1 MAFALKDACNVL
13 ITSRAT
19 NKPFL
24 YADYL
29 NSCSLSVSSEPVYAR
44 AKGINKITF
53 DGAKTGT
60 FTMETEIF
68 EIKYLAL
75 ILGGK
80 VSKES
85 GKFAKRHVGTVDSQ
99 GKIVLPEKPITGS
112 ISTFVLGRD
121 NKEHIKEISVVPT
134 VDGQNALTY
143 TGGGAPQQ
151 NETIAIYYL
160 TEVPSATKIKV
171 TDEVNSDAFKI
182 EGITAIRNEFNEDEL
197 FQLRIFNAKPQ
208 TNAELTLS
216 AENVSSFSATFDLMV
231 DENNEMIELLMLSS
245 EDPASLTS
253 AERSV
258 KEK

>member
-85 GKFAKRHVGTVDSQ
+85 GKFAKRHVGKVDST

-121 NKEHIKEISVVPT
+121 NKEHVKEISVVPT

-143 TGGGAPQQ
+143 TGAGAPQQ

-182 EGITAIRNEFNEDEL
+182 EGVTAIRNEFNEDEL

-245 EDPASLTS
+245 EGSASLSS

>member
-13 ITSRAT
+13 ITSRST

-29 NSCSLSVSSEPVYAR
+29 NSCSLSVSSEPVFAR

-75 ILGGK
+75 ILGGE
-80 VSKES
+80 VSKEA
-85 GKFAKRHVGTVDSQ
+85 GKFAKRYVGTVN
-99 GKIVLPEKPITGS
+99 GEGVITLPEEPVEGS

-121 NKEHIKEISVVPT
+121 GKEHVKEVEVAPDI
-134 VDGQNALTY
+134 DGSTLTY
-143 TGGGAPQQ
+143 RSGAPEEGQS
-151 NETIAIYYL
+151 IAVYYL
-160 TEVPSATKIKV
+160 VDVPEATKIKV
-171 TDEVNSDAFKI
+171 NDAVQSEAFKI

-208 TNAELTLS
+208 TNAELTMS

-231 DENNEMIELLMLSS
+231 DENNEMIELLML
-245 EDPASLTS
+245 PA
-253 AERSV
+253 
-258 KEK
+258 EK

>member
-13 ITSRAT
+13 ITSRST

-29 NSCSLSVSSEPVYAR
+29 NSCSLSVSSEPVFAR

-53 DGAKTGT
+53 NGAKTGT

-75 ILGGK
+75 ILGGE
-80 VSKES
+80 VSKEA
-85 GKFAKRHVGTVDSQ
+85 GKFAKRYVGTVN
-99 GKIVLPEKPITGS
+99 GEGVITLPEEPVEGS

-121 NKEHIKEISVVPT
+121 GKEHVKEVEVVPEIEGST
-134 VDGQNALTY
+134 LTY
-143 TGGGAPQQ
+143 RSGAPEEGQS
-151 NETIAIYYL
+151 IAVYYL
-160 TEVPSATKIKV
+160 VEVPEATKIKV
-171 TDEVNSDAFKI
+171 NDAVQSEAFKI

-208 TNAELTLS
+208 TNAELTMS

-231 DENNEMIELLMLSS
+231 DENNEMIELLML
-245 EDPASLTS
+245 PA
-253 AERSV
+253 
-258 KEK
+258 EK

>member
-44 AKGINKITF
+44 AKGVNKITF

-68 EIKYLAL
+68 ELKYLAL

-80 VSKES
+80 VTEEA
-85 GKFAKRHVGTVDSQ
+85 GKFAKRHVAVMDGT
-99 GKIVLPEKPITGS
+99 GMIELPEVPVDGS
-112 ISTFVLGRD
+112 ITTFVLGKD
-121 NKEHIKEISVVPT
+121 NKEHVEEVEVPVVE
-134 VDGQNALTY
+134 GKILTY
-143 TGGGAPQQ
+143 TGLEEGQS
-151 NETIAIYYL
+151 IAVYYL
-160 TEVPSATKIKV
+160 TEVPKATRILV
-171 TDEVNSDAFKI
+171 NDEANADSFKI

-208 TNAELTLS
+208 TNAELTMS

-231 DENNEMIELLMLSS
+231 DEKNEMIELLML
-245 EDPASLTS
+245 PS
-253 AERSV
+253 AN
-258 KEK
+258 